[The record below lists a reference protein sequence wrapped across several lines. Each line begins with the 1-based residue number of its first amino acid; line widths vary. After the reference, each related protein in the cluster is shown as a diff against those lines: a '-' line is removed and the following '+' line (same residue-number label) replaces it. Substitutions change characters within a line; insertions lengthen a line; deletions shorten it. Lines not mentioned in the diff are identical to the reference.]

1 MRRREE
7 DTTTMPHS
15 LVTGAA
21 SGIGAA
27 TALRLAARG
36 PVALADRNAEGLA
49 ATADAVSAAGGTATV
64 HVLDV
69 ADAAAVTAAVDAAE
83 QAHGPLE
90 LLAHC
95 AGVLVAGPVLD
106 TSEEDWRT
114 ALTVNLTGTVTV
126 LTAVTSR
133 MARRG
138 AGAAVVVGSNAG
150 NGPRVGLGAYGA
162 SKAAAHS
169 VALTLAL
176 ELADHG
182 VRINVVAPGSTAT
195 PMQTAFGGEAA
206 AKAAVAGD
214 LSRHRLGIPLGRIA
228 DADDIAGAI
237 DYLLS
242 TSARHITAQVLTV
255 DGGATV

>member
-1 MRRREE
+1 
-7 DTTTMPHS
+7 MPHS

-27 TALRLAARG
+27 TAIRLAAHG
-36 PVALADRNAEGLA
+36 PVVLADRDAVRLAVTAAAVA
-49 ATADAVSAAGGTATV
+49 ATGAAVTT
-64 HVLDV
+64 HQLDV
-69 ADAAAVTAAVDAAE
+69 ADAEAVTAAVDAAE
-83 QAHGPLE
+83 RANGPIDA
-90 LLAHC
+90 LAHC

-106 TSEEDWRT
+106 ATEDDWRT
-114 ALTVNLTGTVTV
+114 ALAVNLTGTVTV
-126 LTAVTSR
+126 LSAVTAR
-133 MARRG
+133 MAQRG

-150 NGPRVGLGAYGA
+150 NGPRVGLGVYGA

-169 VALTLAL
+169 VTLTLAL
-176 ELADHG
+176 ELAASG

-206 AKAAVAGD
+206 ATAAFAGD

-228 DADDIAGAI
+228 DAEDIAGAI

-242 TSARHITAQVLTV
+242 AGARHITAQVLTV

>member
-1 MRRREE
+1 M
-7 DTTTMPHS
+7 HAFI
-15 LVTGAA
+15 TGAA

-27 TALRLAARG
+27 TALRLARRG
-36 PVALADRNAEGLA
+36 PVALADRDADGLV
-49 ATADAVSAAGGTATV
+49 ATARAVAEAGGSATS

-69 ADAAAVTAAVDAAE
+69 TDATAVAAALDAAE
-83 QAHGPLE
+83 NAGGPVDA
-90 LLAHC
+90 LAHC
-95 AGVLVAGPVLD
+95 AGILVAGPVLD
-106 TSEEDWRT
+106 AAAEDWAA
-114 ALTVNLTGTVTV
+114 ALAVNLTGTVNV
-126 LTAVTSR
+126 LTAAARR
-133 MARRG
+133 MAERG

-169 VALTLAL
+169 ATLTLAL
-176 ELADHG
+176 ELAGSG

-195 PMQTAFGGEAA
+195 PMQTAFGGAAAAEAA
-206 AKAAVAGD
+206 ITGD
-214 LSRHRLGIPLGRIA
+214 LARHRLGIPLGRIA

-242 TSARHITAQVLTV
+242 PDARHVTAQVLTV

>member
-1 MRRREE
+1 M
-7 DTTTMPHS
+7 HS
-15 LVTGAA
+15 FVTGAA

-27 TALRLAARG
+27 TALRLAQHG
-36 PVALADRNAEGLA
+36 PVALADKDADGLV
-49 ATADAVSAAGGTATV
+49 ATARAVSAAGGSATS

-69 ADAAAVTAAVDAAE
+69 TDAADVAAALDAAE
-83 QAHGPLE
+83 RARGPVDA
-90 LLAHC
+90 LAHC
-95 AGVLVAGPVLD
+95 AGILVAGPVLETPD
-106 TSEEDWRT
+106 ADWS
-114 ALTVNLTGTVTV
+114 AAIAVNLTGTVTV
-126 LTAVTSR
+126 LTAAARR
-133 MARRG
+133 MAARG

-162 SKAAAHS
+162 SKAAAHNAS
-169 VALTLAL
+169 LTLAL
-176 ELADHG
+176 ELAGSG

-206 AKAAVAGD
+206 ADAAVVGD

-228 DADDIAGAI
+228 DPEDIAGAI

-242 TSARHITAQVLTV
+242 PAARHVTAQVLTV